1 MHTLIIS
8 GGTIDTDFALDLLK
22 KEKYDHIIGVDGA
35 LKFCKEQNIV
45 PTRIVGDF
53 DTLDPEILT
62 WYQTN
67 TQIEIRQFNPV
78 KDATDTQIA
87 IELAMELGSRKITL
101 IGGTG
106 TRLDHVLGN
115 IQSLYLAL
123 EKGVDCEILDEHN
136 RIRLIKGEYRIKKA
150 EQYGKYVS
158 LIPFTTD
165 VNGVTLEGLKYPVQD
180 QHFTVQGSGGF
191 GVSNEIAADEA
202 RISLKQGIFIMIES
216 KD

>member
-1 MHTLIIS
+1 M
-8 GGTIDTDFALDLLK
+8 
-22 KEKYDHIIGVDGA
+22 DGA

-62 WYQTN
+62 WYQTH

-115 IQSLYLAL
+115 IQTLYLPFV
-123 EKGVDCEILDEHN
+123 KGIDCRIVDAHN
-136 RIRLIKGEYRIKKA
+136 RIRLVSGELHLKMA
-150 EQYGKYVS
+150 EQWGKYVS

-165 VNGVTLEGLKYPVQD
+165 VEGVDLIGFKYPLEKFS
-180 QHFTVQGSGGF
+180 FTVLGTGSR
-191 GVSNEIAADEA
+191 GVSNEIAEEEA
-202 RISLKQGIFIMIES
+202 VIRIEKGIMILVES

>member
-62 WYQTN
+62 WYQT
-67 TQIEIRQFNPV
+67 
-78 KDATDTQIA
+78 
-87 IELAMELGSRKITL
+87 L

-115 IQSLYLAL
+115 IQTLYLPFV
-123 EKGVDCEILDEHN
+123 KGIDCRIVDAHN
-136 RIRLIKGEYRIKKA
+136 RIRLVSGELHLKMA
-150 EQYGKYVS
+150 EQWGKYVS

-165 VNGVTLEGLKYPVQD
+165 VEGVDLIGFKYPLEKFN
-180 QHFTVQGSGGF
+180 FTVLGTGSR
-191 GVSNEIAADEA
+191 GVSNEIAEEEA
-202 RISLKQGIFIMIES
+202 VIRIEKGIMILVES